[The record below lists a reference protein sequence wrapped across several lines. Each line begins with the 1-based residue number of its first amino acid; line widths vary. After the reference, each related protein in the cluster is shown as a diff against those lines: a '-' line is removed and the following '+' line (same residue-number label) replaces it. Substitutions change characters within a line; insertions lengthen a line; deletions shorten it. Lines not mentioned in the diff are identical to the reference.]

1 MQPKQLTRKKSKS
14 QDNTITYKKIHVNK
28 KKGLFYGSIIA
39 LFIIISPYF
48 FYLYEGIPDGD
59 VWDSPFGV
67 ISSNYYGS
75 VQVLFWTLFNKI
87 VPLFLLLIWFFTCK
101 HWWYHAILVPICMI
115 IIQIYT
121 ILNDEIE
128 FPDSKV
134 LYILGPIIFIMLI
147 FSYTVRTKIFDK
159 LYGIDLSELSRVNWK
174 GEIQSYHTIDEN
186 DDDEDDDDPMFMSN

>member
-1 MQPKQLTRKKSKS
+1 
-14 QDNTITYKKIHVNK
+14 
-28 KKGLFYGSIIA
+28 
-39 LFIIISPYF
+39 
-48 FYLYEGIPDGD
+48 
-59 VWDSPFGV
+59 
-67 ISSNYYGS
+67 
-75 VQVLFWTLFNKI
+75 
-87 VPLFLLLIWFFTCK
+87 
-101 HWWYHAILVPICMI
+101 MI